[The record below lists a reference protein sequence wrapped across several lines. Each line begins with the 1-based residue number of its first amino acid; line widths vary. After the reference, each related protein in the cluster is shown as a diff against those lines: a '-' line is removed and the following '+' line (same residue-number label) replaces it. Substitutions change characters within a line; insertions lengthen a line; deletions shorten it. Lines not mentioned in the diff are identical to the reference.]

1 MPNLPV
7 NEVELENKVKFY
19 MGKFKVINLT
29 YEIMIKN
36 LKLKMKLLNFL
47 EIIFII
53 NIMNVLVN

>member
-36 LKLKMKLLNFL
+36 LKLKSSSQNLN
-47 EIIFII
+47 
-53 NIMNVLVN
+53 

>member
-1 MPNLPV
+1 MANLPV

-36 LKLKMKLLNFL
+36 LKLKSSSQNLN
-47 EIIFII
+47 
-53 NIMNVLVN
+53 